1 MQKKYIINT
10 FLWRNLS
17 GGQLIKM
24 KISIVIPAY
33 NEEKNIERLLRDVYT
48 VFRKNK
54 YSGDIV
60 VVNDCSTDKTLEI
73 CTKLKKEIK
82 NLKIVTHGKRS
93 GKTAAVLSGLK
104 IVKTK
109 YMIMIDADYQ
119 YDPKDI
125 PKIAKKLN
133 DYKLVSGRRIERKDP
148 FRRLFFSYFFNL
160 IIKKLFGI
168 KIHDI
173 NCGLKGY
180 LTDMLRN
187 IEFKFS
193 GFFIDTELLAK
204 IHKKGIDVTEVKIR
218 HYHRKHN
225 ASKINC
231 IKLGI
236 DTSINAIKLKFM
248 LYRDTSL

>member
-1 MQKKYIINT
+1 
-10 FLWRNLS
+10 
-17 GGQLIKM
+17 M

-33 NEEKNIERLLRDVYT
+33 NEEENIQRLLRGVHI

-82 NLKIVTHGKRS
+82 NLKIVTHKKRS
-93 GKTAAVLSGLK
+93 GKTAAILSGLK
-104 IVKTK
+104 IIKSK

-119 YDPKDI
+119 YDPRDI

-133 DYKLVSGRRIERKDP
+133 GYKLVSGWRIERKDS

-160 IIKKLFGI
+160 IIKNLFGI

-180 LTDMLRN
+180 ATEMLRN

-204 IHKKGIDVTEVKIR
+204 IYKRGIDITEVKIR
-218 HYHRKHN
+218 HYPRKHN
-225 ASKINC
+225 TSKINC
-231 IKLGI
+231 IKTGI
-236 DTSINAIKLKFM
+236 DTLINAIKLKFM
-248 LYRDTSL
+248 L